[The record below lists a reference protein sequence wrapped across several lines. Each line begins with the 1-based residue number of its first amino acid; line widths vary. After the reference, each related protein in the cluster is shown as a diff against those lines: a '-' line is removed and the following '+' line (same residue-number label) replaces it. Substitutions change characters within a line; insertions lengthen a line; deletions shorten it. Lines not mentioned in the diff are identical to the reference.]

1 MANWGRAEHKTSG
14 FLKELDR
21 DDLYAQLDTIR
32 TYLGDLTRGLGK
44 GKPIKKAST
53 LMSST
58 DTDMRMGAGK
68 RTSMSRD
75 TDDLAAQVE
84 AIRSDIQSLSATVG
98 RSANK
103 QIGRAQDKA
112 LETANDAEEAIKRN
126 PLSAVAIA
134 VGLGFVFGVFTR
146 R

>member
-1 MANWGRAEHKTSG
+1 
-14 FLKELDR
+14 
-21 DDLYAQLDTIR
+21 
-32 TYLGDLTRGLGK
+32 
-44 GKPIKKAST
+44 
-53 LMSST
+53 MSST

-98 RSANK
+98 RIANK
-103 QIGRAQDKA
+103 QIGRAQGKA